1 MFLKIFNIVILFL
14 LILSVKNVFAA
25 NKSDILKGKAI
36 VIKSG
41 CVKCHSFVKG
51 KRIKGYDTLADFGDR
66 HLSIKQTEKAIRSC
80 RMDPYCSQILTDRQA
95 GKICG
100 LLSEFS

>member
-1 MFLKIFNIVILFL
+1 MFLKILNIVILSL
-14 LILSVKNVFAA
+14 LILSAKNAFAI

-51 KRIKGYDTLADFGDR
+51 KQINGYDTLADYGKR

-80 RMDPYCSQILTDRQA
+80 RMDPYCSQILTNRQVRYVA
-95 GKICG
+95 YYLNSLK
-100 LLSEFS
+100 

>member
-41 CVKCHSFVKG
+41 CVKCHSFVKC
-51 KRIKGYDTLADFGDR
+51 KRIKGYDTLADFGKR

-80 RMDPYCSQILTDRQA
+80 RMDPYCSQILTDRQVRYVA
-95 GKICG
+95 YYLNSLK
-100 LLSEFS
+100 

>member
-36 VIKSG
+36 VIRSG
-41 CVKCHSFVKG
+41 CVRCHSFVKG
-51 KRIKGYDTLADFGDR
+51 RQIKGYDTLADFGDR

-80 RMDPYCSQILTDRQA
+80 RMDPYCSQILTNRQVRYVA
-95 GKICG
+95 YYLNSLK
-100 LLSEFS
+100 